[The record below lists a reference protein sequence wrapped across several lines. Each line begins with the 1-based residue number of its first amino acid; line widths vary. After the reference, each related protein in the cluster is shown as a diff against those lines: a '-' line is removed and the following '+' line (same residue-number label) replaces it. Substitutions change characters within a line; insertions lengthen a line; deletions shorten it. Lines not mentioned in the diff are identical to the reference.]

1 MPKDEYDAL
10 TDEAKKRAFTV
21 AGTAQ
26 LDLIAS
32 VQNALAS
39 ALEQGT
45 DLEAFKAAVGEKLQS
60 EWVGSK
66 GNPASRLETIF
77 RTNVQSAYNAGR
89 HAEATDPDTLAMRP
103 YWQFDAVVD
112 SRTTSI
118 CKGANGVVLP
128 ASDPWWSRNIPPRH
142 FNAVTSE
149 TVILT
154 DRGEVRAADVR
165 PGMMVL
171 THKRRWRRVTMALH
185 KRVTDKPIRSI
196 HLDSGR
202 VLRVTHE
209 HPILRA
215 PSLDWIQAEGVQ
227 VGDVLFEHADESAG
241 VSGCA
246 VGNAEDAPSLADDPG
261 VALGIADGSDP
272 RPVVLSVHL
281 DGYLQ
286 IHERYVDDERPDGV
300 LSDGAEGFKHVEDR
314 ALWWC
319 QVLPGMVGHR
329 VACADSNGVTAHR
342 VINTHSL
349 GTLGAAQAVCPVTLT
364 SGAVGVEL
372 AVGDRSL
379 LRACAH
385 QDAEGDAP
393 SGQGAVGKPCLT
405 LKGTD
410 AAALAPVLPLNE
422 CGQAGG
428 GAHVFHTSTVISI
441 VEGSFSGEVCDFSVE
456 DDETYVA
463 DGIVV
468 HNCRSTFHPLT
479 RRQAAAAGIAT
490 ESPPVNAAEGFG
502 APPT

>member
-32 VQNALAS
+32 VQAALDS

-112 SRTTSI
+112 GRTTSG
-118 CKGANGVVLP
+118 CKVANGVVLP
-128 ASDPWWSRNIPPRH
+128 ADHPWWGRNIPPRH
-142 FNAVTSE
+142 FNAVTSD

-154 DRGEVRAADVR
+154 DRGGVRAADVR

-185 KRVTDKPIRSI
+185 KRVTGKSIRSI

-215 PSLDWIQAEGVQ
+215 PSLDWTQAESVQ
-227 VGDVLFEHADESAG
+227 VGDVLFEHVDEFTG
-241 VSGCA
+241 VSGRA
-246 VGNAEDAPSLADDPG
+246 VGNTEDAPALADDPG
-261 VALGIADGSDP
+261 VALDISDGSVP

-286 IHERYVDDERPDGV
+286 IHERHVDDERPDGV
-300 LSDGAEGFKHVEDR
+300 LGDGTEGFKHVEDR

-319 QVLPGMVGHR
+319 QVLPGMVCHR
-329 VACADSNGVTAHR
+329 IACTDSNGVVAHR
-342 VINTHSL
+342 VVNTHSL
-349 GTLGAAQAVCPVTLT
+349 GALGAAQAVCPVTLT

-385 QDAEGDAP
+385 PDAEGNTP
-393 SGQGAVGKPCLT
+393 SGQGAVGEPGFT
-405 LKGTD
+405 LKSTD
-410 AAALAPVLPLNE
+410 AATFAPVLPLDE

-428 GAHVFHTSTVISI
+428 GVHVFHTSTVVSI

-456 DDETYVA
+456 EDETYVA

-479 RRQAAAAGIAT
+479 RRQAAAAGIAP
-490 ESPPVNAAEGFG
+490 EPPPVSGADGFG
-502 APPT
+502 TPPT